1 MDAIK
6 KKMQAMKVE
15 KDNAM
20 DRSDACEQAAKDAKI
35 RAEKAE
41 EEVAELVKK
50 SQQLEVDLD
59 KTTEQLLTTTQ
70 QLEEKEKALLA
81 AELEVNALNRYRC
94 GWTGH
99 RDKWNS

>member
-20 DRSDACEQAAKDAKI
+20 DRADACEQAAKDAKI

-81 AELEVNALNRYRC
+81 AELEVNALNRYC
-94 GWTGH
+94 YGWT
-99 RDKWNS
+99 